1 MAHRSYAEH
10 APLGFLSARLF
21 SWDVCAVHARLTPP
35 VWVRHATCGNS
46 RDSSAANWAR
56 ANWNFEALPTGAL
69 PHFEMPDSFAES
81 CAPFSPRMADSGKPA
96 AHARR

>member
-1 MAHRSYAEH
+1 M
-10 APLGFLSARLF
+10 
-21 SWDVCAVHARLTPP
+21 CARLTPP
-35 VWVRHATCGNS
+35 VWVPHAT
-46 RDSSAANWAR
+46 RDDFEDFSAADWARARAR
-56 ANWNFEALPTGAL
+56 ANWRFEALPTGAL